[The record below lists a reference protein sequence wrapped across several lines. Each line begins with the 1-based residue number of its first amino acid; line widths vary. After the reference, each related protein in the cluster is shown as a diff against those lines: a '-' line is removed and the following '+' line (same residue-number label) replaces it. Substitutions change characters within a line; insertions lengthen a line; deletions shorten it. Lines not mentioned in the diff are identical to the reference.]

1 MVVLERGEVVGGMA
15 ASIEIAGIRVD
26 YGSHRLN
33 PAMPSYVLDDLRSL
47 LGTALQT
54 RRRNGRLLVCD
65 RWVSYPLRAAEVTR
79 AMSPQ
84 KLARAAFDVVAAP
97 LRHAEADTYADLM
110 RTGLGPTLYDMVYE
124 PYARKIWGLTG
135 DQIDGDQARQRNGS
149 DRAWKILGT
158 MLRGAPHNEDNV
170 YLYPRRGFGQLVE
183 ALAEA
188 AYAAGVDIRLR
199 SEADLL
205 ELRPGQVDVR
215 LPSGP
220 AISTRHVFSTIPLP
234 VLARITRPGAPYE
247 AVNASGN
254 LRFRAMVLVY
264 AVHEGGRWSPYD
276 IHYLPEGR
284 TPIARVSEPANHRI
298 SPDDPANRS
307 VVCFE
312 IPCEVGDR
320 VWNLDD
326 EDFAVMITDA
336 IERTGLPRLRLAW
349 LQVKR
354 LRHVYPVYECGYR
367 ANLAELDRWADTLP
381 NVTTFGRLGLFA
393 QDNTHQAL
401 VMAYDAVDA
410 LGTGD
415 FDHAAWS
422 DARARFSRQV
432 FGGN

>member
-1 MVVLERGEVVGGMA
+1 MA
-15 ASIEIAGIRVD
+15 ASFEIGGIRVD
-26 YGSHRLN
+26 YGSHRLS
-33 PAMPSYVLDDLRSL
+33 PALPPAVRDDLRSL
-47 LGTALQT
+47 LGTELQT
-54 RRRNGRLLVCD
+54 RRRNGRLLVRD

-79 AMSPQ
+79 ALPPQ
-84 KLARAAFDVVAAP
+84 KLARAAFDMVAAP

-110 RTGLGPTLYDMVYE
+110 RTGLGPTMYEMVYE

-135 DQIDGDQARQRNGS
+135 DQIDGDQARQRDGA
-149 DRAWKILGT
+149 DRTSWKVLSA
-158 MLRGAPHNEDNV
+158 MFRGAPTSAENI
-170 YLYPRRGFGQLVE
+170 YLYPRRGFGQIVE
-183 ALAEA
+183 ALADA
-188 AYAAGVDIRLR
+188 AYAAGADIRLR

-205 ELRPGQVDVR
+205 EIHAEHVDVR
-215 LPSGP
+215 MPTGVP
-220 AISTRHVFSTIPLP
+220 ISARHVFSTIPLP

-264 AVHEGGRWSPYD
+264 AVHDGGRWSPYD
-276 IHYLPEGR
+276 VHYVPESR

-326 EDFAVMITDA
+326 EDFQAMILDAV
-336 IERTGLPRLRLAW
+336 ERTRLPPLRLAW

-367 ANLAELDRWADTLP
+367 ASLSELDRWAGTLP
-381 NVTTFGRLGLFA
+381 NITTFGRLGLFA

-401 VMAYDAVDA
+401 GMAYEAVDA
-410 LGTGD
+410 LGAGE
-415 FDHAAWS
+415 FDHEAWS
-422 DARARFSRQV
+422 HSRARFSRHV
-432 FGGN
+432 FGS